1 MKLFKRFGAALL
13 AVLTLAAMLAA
24 PALAAEPE
32 DGIAIQLDGKDLAFT
47 DAVPEGAG
55 EDIFLPFRAVLEAM
69 GAEVD
74 YDAATT
80 TVSAVLGGVE
90 LAMIPGQTAITV
102 TENGQSRTVEMSAA
116 PYIKADNG
124 RTYIPID
131 CVYHAF
137 GYCVGWDEDDRTV
150 ILADADALL
159 GDATFTLLDKL
170 AAYAASQEISGN
182 MSIQGALDLTMSG
195 GELAEPVHIGGSLEG
210 VIGKD
215 GAQLTAKVDGADLLY
230 AILAPMMDDSENTAQ
245 IREALASLSAM
256 MTAEA
261 RADLKSEMLYVSLP
275 PILGL
280 FGGDEEDSGWRS
292 MDIGPYK
299 EQLAGLAELTQIFE
313 MKNLGIGDL
322 LKIVMQS
329 LPMSD
334 KDESYAMLTQVAK
347 IYVDLFSDQAFTKD
361 GGAYTAAAK
370 LGDAADMK
378 ITLKEEG
385 EDITGM
391 NADISFVD
399 AASGTVMTMTIESA
413 PGAAGIRM
421 KASATDEESGL
432 ETEVEISIA
441 CALTDEAPV
450 TTLPEGVEARPFG
463 NK

>member
-13 AVLTLAAMLAA
+13 AVLTLVALLAA

-32 DGIAIQLDGKDLAFT
+32 DGIAIQLNGEELAFT
-47 DAVPEGAG
+47 DALPESSG

-69 GAEVD
+69 GAQVD

-80 TVSAVLGGVE
+80 TVSALKDGVE

-102 TENGQSRTVEMSAA
+102 TENGQSSTVEMSAA
-116 PYIKADNG
+116 PYIKEDNG

-170 AAYAASQEISGN
+170 TAYAASQEISGN
-182 MSIQGALDLTMSG
+182 MSILGALDLSVTDVSG
-195 GELAEPVHIGGSLEG
+195 GEPIHIGGSLEG
-210 VIGKD
+210 VIGQD
-215 GAQLTAKVDGADLLY
+215 GAQLNVKVDGADLLY
-230 AILAPMMDDSENTAQ
+230 GILAPMMGDSEDTAQ
-245 IREALASLSAM
+245 LKEALASLSSM

-261 RADLKSEMLYVSLP
+261 RADLKSETLYVSLP

-292 MDIGPYK
+292 MDLGPYK
-299 EQLAGLAELTQIFE
+299 ERLAGMVDMTQIFE
-313 MKNLGIGDL
+313 LKNLGIRDFL
-322 LKIVMQS
+322 MIFMRS

-361 GGAYTAAAK
+361 GSAYTATAK
-370 LGDAADMK
+370 LGDAEEMT

-385 EDITGM
+385 ENITGM

-399 AASGTVMTMTIESA
+399 AASGTATTMTIESA
-413 PGAAGIRM
+413 PGAVGMRI
-421 KASATDEESGL
+421 KASATDEESGV
-432 ETEVEISIA
+432 ETEMEISIA
-441 CALTDEAPV
+441 CGLTDEAPV
-450 TTLPEGVEARPFG
+450 TTLPEGVEAKPFA
-463 NK
+463 